1 MRKKFLLLAGVLML
15 LILAGCGKETAK
27 VEPVPGTKNA
37 ATKIEKNPDDKI
49 LVVYFSVPET
59 DSIEN
64 KNSDEANSVIF
75 INGEILGNTQYVAQ
89 LIQQNSGA
97 DIFRIEP
104 VTPYPM
110 NHGELEQIATKEKQE
125 NIFPQIRDKIE
136 NFDSYKI
143 IFVGYPIW
151 YGDMPRIMY
160 NFLKSYNFA
169 GKTIV
174 PFVTSGGTGF
184 ANTIN
189 TIKEFQPDAIVIENG
204 LALKRGFIKNSEK
217 DIKDWIQN
225 LGF

>member
-27 VEPVPGTKNA
+27 VEPVPGTQNA

-64 KNSDEANSVIF
+64 NNSDEANSVIL

-89 LIQQNSGA
+89 IIQQNSGA

-110 NHGELEQIATKEKQE
+110 NHDRRK
-125 NIFPQIRDKIE
+125 
-136 NFDSYKI
+136 
-143 IFVGYPIW
+143 
-151 YGDMPRIMY
+151 
-160 NFLKSYNFA
+160 A
-169 GKTIV
+169 GKYF
-174 PFVTSGGTGF
+174 P
-184 ANTIN
+184 ANS
-189 TIKEFQPDAIVIENG
+189 
-204 LALKRGFIKNSEK
+204 R
-217 DIKDWIQN
+217 
-225 LGF
+225 